1 MTSIPNSLILFTLQM
16 FQTNGGV
23 VDSKTAC
30 MLLCSGDVIVLKL
43 SSNAIDRLVDAMA
56 R

>member
-1 MTSIPNSLILFTLQM
+1 M

-23 VDSKTAC
+23 VDSKTVF
-30 MLLCSGDVIVLKL
+30 MLLCSGDVIVLKV
-43 SSNAIDRLVDAMA
+43 SSNAIDRLVDAIA